1 MIFTGEK
8 FFKFPSQSCNK
19 FITLH
24 ACNRSQ
30 VQNKCQ
36 FLFFNWC
43 QTKASPFLIF
53 LIQLTVSTEISH
65 RMINYFVFKILKS
78 VLIIPTNV
86 SSTATCV
93 LCYLFL
99 LYRIYKSHSK
109 PHILKT
115 LSRARKKISLV
126 GLNLNSFIRTCK
138 NNGMQ
143 RLLFIN
149 YKMIYMDYTQKK

>member
-1 MIFTGEK
+1 
-8 FFKFPSQSCNK
+8 
-19 FITLH
+19 
-24 ACNRSQ
+24 
-30 VQNKCQ
+30 
-36 FLFFNWC
+36 
-43 QTKASPFLIF
+43 
-53 LIQLTVSTEISH
+53 
-65 RMINYFVFKILKS
+65 MINYFVFKILKS

-149 YKMIYMDYTQKK
+149 YKMIYMDYTKKKISALIIMTPTSRGVSANCAMNTCPK

>member
-1 MIFTGEK
+1 M
-8 FFKFPSQSCNK
+8 
-19 FITLH
+19 
-24 ACNRSQ
+24 
-30 VQNKCQ
+30 
-36 FLFFNWC
+36 
-43 QTKASPFLIF
+43 
-53 LIQLTVSTEISH
+53 
-65 RMINYFVFKILKS
+65 
-78 VLIIPTNV
+78 LIIPTNV

-109 PHILKT
+109 PHILTT

-149 YKMIYMDYTQKK
+149 YKMIYMDYTKKNKCAHYNDANESWSKCQLRDEYMS